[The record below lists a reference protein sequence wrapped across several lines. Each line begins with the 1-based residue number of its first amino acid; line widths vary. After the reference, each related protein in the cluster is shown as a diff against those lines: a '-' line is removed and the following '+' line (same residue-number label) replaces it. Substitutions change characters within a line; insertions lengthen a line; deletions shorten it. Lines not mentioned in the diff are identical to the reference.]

1 MYSGPGPG
9 PMLAAASAWDSVAA
23 ELGTAAATYDSV
35 IRGLTSEEWLGPAS
49 ESAAA
54 AAAPYVAWMA
64 DTATQAEHTATSV
77 RAAVGAYET
86 AFSATV
92 APPLIAANRLQL
104 TQLTATNFFGQNSP
118 AIAAT
123 EAQYSEMWAQDA
135 GAMYGYAGASA
146 NASAVTPF
154 ANPPQTTN
162 SSGQPGQDASSAA
175 SKVASAIPQAL
186 QHLSSATASST
197 LTSAATTTTTTTTT
211 PTDPLTWLYNQLL
224 GLTGANRTIVGQRT
238 VGDLGYF
245 PLGMAQFNA
254 SIGQQL
260 IPGTPGGAGAGGS
273 SPLAPGGWGPGP
285 WGAAPGVSGGV
296 GQAGTVGRLSVP
308 SSWAAAAP
316 PAGPATGPAPVT
328 TISASSHGGPN
339 GLLRGVPMSTAGAG
353 RRATGTF
360 VHKYGFR
367 HTVMPR
373 SPLTG

>member
-1 MYSGPGPG
+1 
-9 PMLAAASAWDSVAA
+9 MLAAASAWDSLAA

-35 IRGLTSEEWLGPAS
+35 VTGLTSQEWLGPAS

-92 APPLIAANRLQL
+92 PPPLIAANR
-104 TQLTATNFFGQNSP
+104 TQLTELVATNFFGQNSP

-135 GAMYGYAGASA
+135 AAMYGYAGASA

-154 ANPPQTTN
+154 TAPPQTTN
-162 SSGQPGQDASSAA
+162 PDSQPTQQAATAA
-175 SKVASAIPQAL
+175 STVVPQAL

-197 LTSAATTTTTTTTT
+197 LTSAATTTGTTAGVT
-211 PTDPLTWLYNQLL
+211 PATDPLTWLYNQLV
-224 GLTGANRTIVGQRT
+224 GLTGANRTTAGQRT

-245 PLGMAQFNA
+245 PLGLSQFNV

-260 IPGTPGGAGAGGS
+260 IPGTPGGAGSGGS

-285 WGAAPGVSGGV
+285 SSFGGGGISGGV

-308 SSWAAAAP
+308 STWAAAAP
-316 PAGPATGPAPVT
+316 PAGPATGPAAVS
-328 TISASSHGGPN
+328 TISATSHAAGPN
-339 GLLRGVPMSTAGAG
+339 GLLRGIPLSNTGAG
-353 RRATGTF
+353 RRAAGTF

-373 SPLTG
+373 SPGGG